1 MGGLCN
7 TSPGAGCL
15 SLSRRDRLQW
25 MSQLACAAELLKDG
39 AVPAKH
45 DELIRITPK
54 LSHSFKHRTRP

>member
-7 TSPGAGCL
+7 ASPGAGCF

-39 AVPAKH
+39 VVPAKH
-45 DELIRITPK
+45 DELILITPQA
-54 LSHSFKHRTRP
+54 